1 MSRADPEHSS
11 VVGALDAPV
20 PGASVVDTPPGSAA
34 SVGAPTVVAAGVA
47 ARAGGRLLFEGLDA
61 TVTAG
66 QFVAVLGPNGAGKST
81 FLRMLLGLHPLAGG
95 SLAVLGDRPGRRN
108 HDIGYLPQRRSFDTS
123 VRIRGVD
130 LVRLGLDGHRWGT
143 PVPLVRRL
151 FDRARFEE
159 EQRHL
164 ADVVARVGATAYAP
178 RPIGEVSGGEQQ
190 RLLIA
195 QALVRRPRLLL
206 LDEPLDSLDLPNQQG
221 VAGLLQ
227 RISAEGVT
235 VVMVAHD
242 VNPILGYLDQ
252 VIYIV
257 GGRALA
263 GPPETVITTE
273 KLSRLYGAPIE
284 VIRTSSGR
292 LVVVGQPEAAS
303 FHAH

>member
-1 MSRADPEHSS
+1 VSQADPFGHVEAIDRSGRGWS
-11 VVGALDAPV
+11 PPAP
-20 PGASVVDTPPGSAA
+20 
-34 SVGAPTVVAAGVA
+34 PTVVAAGVA
-47 ARAGGRLLFEGLDA
+47 ANAGGWPLFDGLNA
-61 TVTAG
+61 TLAPG

-81 FLRMLLGLHPLAGG
+81 FLRMLLGLHPVAGG
-95 SLAVLGDRPGRRN
+95 SLQVLGDRPGRRN
-108 HDIGYLPQRRSFDTS
+108 HDIGYLPQRRSFDAS

-130 LVRLGLDGHRWGT
+130 LVRLGIDGHRWGT
-143 PVPLVRRL
+143 PLPLMRRL
-151 FDRARFEE
+151 VDRGRAEHERRRLDE
-159 EQRHL
+159 
-164 ADVVARVGATAYAP
+164 VIARVGSTGYAD

-206 LDEPLDSLDLPNQQG
+206 LDEPLESLDLPNQQG

-227 RISAEGVT
+227 RISDDGVT
-235 VVMVAHD
+235 VVIVAHD

-263 GPPETVITTE
+263 GPPEMVITTE
-273 KLSRLYGAPIE
+273 QLSHLYDAAVE
-284 VIRTSSGR
+284 VIRTPSGR
-292 LVVVGQPEAAS
+292 VVVVGQPEAPS

>member
-1 MSRADPEHSS
+1 MNPADPQGNGR
-11 VVGALDAPV
+11 VDAL
-20 PGASVVDTPPGSAA
+20 GPPESCW
-34 SVGAPTVVAAGVA
+34 SPVGAPTVVADGVA
-47 ARAGGRLLFEGLDA
+47 ARAGGRLLFADLDA

-81 FLRMLLGLHPLAGG
+81 FLRMLLGLHPVAAG
-95 SLAVLGDRPGRRN
+95 SLTVLDDRPGRRN
-108 HDIGYLPQRRSFDTS
+108 HDIGYLPQRRSFDAS

-130 LVRLGLDGHRWGT
+130 LVRFGVDGHRWGT
-143 PVPLVRRL
+143 PLPLVRRL
-151 FDRARFEE
+151 FDRARFEA
-159 EQRHL
+159 EQRRL
-164 ADVVARVGATAYAP
+164 DDVVARVGATGYAL

-195 QALVRRPRLLL
+195 QALVRQPRLLL

-221 VAGLLQ
+221 VAALLQ
-227 RISAEGVT
+227 RISADGVT
-235 VVMVAHD
+235 VVIVAHD
-242 VNPILGYLDQ
+242 VNPILSYLDQ

-257 GGRALA
+257 GGQALA

>member
-1 MSRADPEHSS
+1 MTPIDPLGNGQVE
-11 VVGALDAPV
+11 ALDAPG
-20 PGASVVDTPPGSAA
+20 PGWSPPAP
-34 SVGAPTVVAAGVA
+34 PTVVAAGVSA
-47 ARAGGRLLFEGLDA
+47 HAGSRRLFGDLNA
-61 TVTAG
+61 TLAPG

-81 FLRMLLGLHPLAGG
+81 FLRMLLGLHPVADG
-95 SLAVLGDRPGRRN
+95 SLQVLGDRPGRRN
-108 HDIGYLPQRRSFDTS
+108 QDIGYLPQRRSFDAS

-130 LVRLGLDGHRWGT
+130 LVRLGVDGDRWGT
-143 PVPLVRRL
+143 PLPFRR
-151 FDRARFEE
+151 FANRARFEL
-159 EQRHL
+159 EQRRLH
-164 ADVVARVGATAYAP
+164 DVIARVGAPGFAE

-195 QALVRRPRLLL
+195 QALVRQPRMLL
-206 LDEPLDSLDLPNQQG
+206 LDEPLESLDLPNQQG

-227 RISAEGVT
+227 RISADGVT
-235 VVMVAHD
+235 VVIVAHD

-257 GGRALA
+257 GGQALA

-273 KLSRLYGAPIE
+273 QLSRLYGAPIE
-284 VIRTSSGR
+284 VVRTPSGR